1 VRLRGRRIA
10 LCSPQGA
17 ALHMAESPIATA
29 QECTMAVAHD
39 DLSSQSPSQQQQ
51 LGQQHISPS
60 AAERHLLGSMES
72 PFGLSPS
79 VDISVAS
86 SPPAPDDH
94 DSCSASRLSAELP
107 VVYGA
112 DGSYEWGSPDDM
124 RAFNQGASKWRR
136 LGTMQPQQRQE
147 WARAVLLRHEDRPPK
162 RRDAQPVDFIR
173 EVVEDRARRRVR
185 DAPLG
190 LQHPLLDA

>member
-86 SPPAPDDH
+86 SPPAPDD
-94 DSCSASRLSAELP
+94 
-107 VVYGA
+107 
-112 DGSYEWGSPDDM
+112 
-124 RAFNQGASKWRR
+124 Q
-136 LGTMQPQQRQE
+136 
-147 WARAVLLRHEDRPPK
+147 LRK
-162 RRDAQPVDFIR
+162 
-173 EVVEDRARRRVR
+173 
-185 DAPLG
+185 
-190 LQHPLLDA
+190 